1 MSKNISQ
8 YKLPEY
14 FFKIAKFYSNDPVFL
29 RRMIEKK
36 TLVMMSLGF
45 IDLDTRIEYE
55 PELESFTEFNA
66 ITDIISDDKI
76 TNDKQFKDF
85 YKECFDTVDGIDTFS
100 VNKCYKAILKYFDV
114 IAKYNEYM
122 KNVVLE
128 DYKKIQ
134 SEDYK
139 QFNFIF
145 VKYVK
150 KLKKEFD
157 PSIAADLRIMA
168 SENIL
173 SALQLARYYWLL
185 KNGKLNG
192 EQ

>member
-66 ITDIISDDKI
+66 ITDIKTDDKI

-114 IAKYNEYM
+114 MAKYNEYM

-134 SEDYK
+134 SEDQK